1 MWSWL
6 GALLEAVSGIIPVPV
21 LVRSNQHGVYFRGG
35 KDPKLTP
42 KRALI
47 YLPIL
52 EQIHVL
58 PAHEYS
64 AEPVEQTL
72 TFLDGQE
79 ITIWTDCLYRIS
91 DPVKLMAKCDDNYE
105 AIICYLV
112 SASVSHVASER
123 TYGEETLDSISEA
136 IQDELGPRLAKRGI
150 ELMECQIVR
159 YSKSRTL
166 NHTGISVSVG

>member
-35 KDPKLTP
+35 SAPKLTP
-42 KRALI
+42 KRALV
-47 YLPIL
+47 YLPLL
-52 EQIHVL
+52 EQIHIL

-64 AEPVEQTL
+64 ADPVEQTL

-79 ITIWTDCLYRIS
+79 ITIWTDCLYRID
-91 DPVKLMAKCDDNYE
+91 DPVKLMASCDDNYE
-105 AIICYLV
+105 AIINYLV
-112 SASVSHVASER
+112 SASVSSVASGRE
-123 TYGEETLDSISEA
+123 YSDETLDSVSEA
-136 IQDELGPRLAKRGI
+136 IQDELKPRLAYRGI
-150 ELMECQIVR
+150 TLIECQIVR

-166 NHTGISVSVG
+166 NHTGISLG